1 MEGVRNAPDGSKVG
15 PKKSRDVPPITRNVR
30 YRASL
35 QLVACHRFVVS
46 MLLLVYLAATTAHDP
61 AAAPP
66 ETRVILAPRPRCAVV
81 LDRHVQK
88 SAGSTMRSIFLEN
101 ALAGACL

>member
-1 MEGVRNAPDGSKVG
+1 MVGLAADGPPPQRRQREWAGKQQGKFTENAPLVG
-15 PKKSRDVPPITRNVR
+15 
-30 YRASL
+30 
-35 QLVACHRFVVS
+35 
-46 MLLLVYLAATTAHDP
+46 LAATTAHDI
-61 AAAPP
+61 AAAPLPP

>member
-1 MEGVRNAPDGSKVG
+1 MRHNL
-15 PKKSRDVPPITRNVR
+15 SRSIKR
-30 YRASL
+30 YRYSL
-35 QLVACHRFVVS
+35 QLIACDRYLS
-46 MLLLVYLAATTAHDP
+46 LCMLLLVYLAATTAHDP

>member
-1 MEGVRNAPDGSKVG
+1 MAGVTPLAQKTYSVTTPLAFWANC
-15 PKKSRDVPPITRNVR
+15 VR
-30 YRASL
+30 AKGLSL
-35 QLVACHRFVVS
+35 S
-46 MLLLVYLAATTAHDP
+46 MLLLLVYLAATTAHDP
-61 AAAPP
+61 AAAPPPP

>member
-1 MEGVRNAPDGSKVG
+1 M
-15 PKKSRDVPPITRNVR
+15 
-30 YRASL
+30 
-35 QLVACHRFVVS
+35 FVVS